1 MHFVDECTLTV
12 EAGDGGNGAVAFRR
26 EKSVPFG
33 GPAGGDGGNG
43 GDVLLEGDEGLG
55 TLHDITHQK
64 TVRAQRGEDGR
75 GKDCYG
81 RGGEDAIVRVPL
93 GTVAYDADTGERL
106 FEITRHRESVV
117 AAKGG
122 KGGLGNKHFATSI
135 DRAPRRAL
143 PGTPGDRR
151 DLRLELK
158 VMADVGLVGFPNV
171 GKSTL
176 ISAVSLAHPKVAD
189 YPFTTL
195 EPHLGVVSVPDVGDH
210 GRTFVMAD
218 LPGLVEGASQGV
230 GLGHRFLRHVER
242 TRVLLHLVTVHDEP
256 GRTPLGD
263 YRVIRRELERYSP
276 ELLQRREMVAM
287 TKADLPH
294 VREAYDELRRALSV
308 DGVEVHLISA
318 ATHEGVAP
326 LMSLVARTLEAAAA
340 EARATEDQE
349 PTSANSSNSSN
360 S

>member
-1 MHFVDECTLTV
+1 MHFVDECLLTV

-33 GPAGGDGGNG
+33 GPAGGDGGAG
-43 GDVLLEGDEGLG
+43 GAVVLEGDEGLG
-55 TLHDITHQK
+55 TLHDITHQR

-93 GTVAYDADTGERL
+93 GTVAYDADTNERL
-106 FEITRHRESVV
+106 FEITRHRERVV

-143 PGTPGDRR
+143 PGTPGERR
-151 DLRLELK
+151 ELRLELK

-195 EPHLGVVSVPDVGDH
+195 EPHLGVISVPDAGEH
-210 GRTFVMAD
+210 PRTFVMAD
-218 LPGLVEGASQGV
+218 LPGLVEGASEGV

-256 GRTPLGD
+256 DRTPLGD

-276 ELLQRREMVAM
+276 ELLERREIVAM

-294 VREAYDELRRALSV
+294 VREAHDELARELAK
-308 DGVEVHLISA
+308 DGVDVHLISA
-318 ATHEGVAP
+318 ATHEGVAK
-326 LMSLVARTLEAAAA
+326 LMSVVARTLES
-340 EARATEDQE
+340 ESARARAAQD